1 MKWNDIPKVFCI
13 DLIQLYQNILSPKMS
28 NRCRFYPTCSNYG
41 ILAINKYGAVKGVYK
56 IINRLYRC
64 RPNNLESCIDYP

>member
-1 MKWNDIPKVFCI
+1 MKLNEIPKMSCI
-13 DLIQLYQNILSPKMS
+13 GIIRIYQNYLSPKMK

-56 IINRLYRC
+56 TINRLYRC
-64 RPNNLESCIDYP
+64 RPNNLKSCIDYP